1 RRQRA
6 AASRAAGDAGDRPVD
21 PGAHLPRPAAHRTT
35 RYCTLKSWCGSIQT
49 CATVKPAAAASRANA
64 GGAYLYELSVQMLS
78 PRQNEN
84 ALSLTR
90 TVCAQQLTRC
100 ISTRCATGL

>member
-1 RRQRA
+1 MGTDTLQQA
-6 AASRAAGDAGDRPVD
+6 LMCLLPGVVGLTRPQPV
-21 PGAHLPRPAAHRTT
+21 AHRTT

-78 PRQNEN
+78 PRKNEN
-84 ALSLTR
+84 ALSSPALSAR
-90 TVCAQQLTRC
+90 
-100 ISTRCATGL
+100 SS